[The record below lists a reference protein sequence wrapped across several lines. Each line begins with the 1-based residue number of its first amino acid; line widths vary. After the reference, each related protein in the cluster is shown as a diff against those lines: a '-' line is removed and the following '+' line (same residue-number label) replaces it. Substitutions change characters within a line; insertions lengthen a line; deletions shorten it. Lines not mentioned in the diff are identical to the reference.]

1 MRFIQDQTVYKGTAR
16 YDGDVA
22 IAEAFVAIGI
32 NGATPNATSTF
43 PTDTAN

>member
-32 NGATPNATSTF
+32 NGATPTAASTF